1 VRLNEYLSER
11 QKLIN
16 EELDRYLPGEEEF
29 PNILHKAM
37 RHSVFAGGKRIRPIL
52 VMAGAESVG
61 KDKELVLPTACAFE
75 FIHTYSLIHDD
86 LPAMDDDDLRR
97 GQPTCHKVY
106 GEAVAI
112 LAGDAL
118 LTRAFEVI
126 SANLSVPGVSAAA
139 VARVVSI
146 AAQGSGCAG
155 MVGGQ
160 VADMEAEGKPAD
172 KDNMVYIHNHKTGAL
187 FRAALCAGA
196 VLAGAGDSEVAA
208 LDKYGQ
214 YFGLAFQITD
224 DILDVEGEAK
234 ILGKPVGSD
243 EKNAKATYP
252 ALYGLEM
259 SYRMA
264 EENVAK
270 AVDSLRHFTVKA
282 EPLRQLARF
291 LLTRSY

>member
-1 VRLNEYLSER
+1 MQLNDYLQER

-16 EELDRYLPGEEEF
+16 EELDRYLPAAEEF
-29 PNILHKAM
+29 PQTLHRAV
-37 RHSVFAGGKRIRPIL
+37 RYSVFAGGKRLRPIL
-52 VMAGAESVG
+52 VMAGAESLG

-97 GQPTCHKVY
+97 GKPTCHKVY
-106 GEAVAI
+106 GEAMAI

-118 LTRAFEVI
+118 LTKAFEVI
-126 SANLSVPGVSAAA
+126 SENLSVPGVTAGA
-139 VARVVSI
+139 VARVVKI
-146 AAQGSGCAG
+146 AAVGAGCAG

-160 VADMEAEGKPAD
+160 VADLEAEGQPAD
-172 KDNMVYIHNHKTGAL
+172 KDKMLCIHNYKTGAL
-187 FRAALCAGA
+187 FRASLQAGA
-196 VLAGAGDSEVAA
+196 VLAGGGEQEIAA
-208 LDKYGQ
+208 LDKYAE

-224 DILDVEGEAK
+224 DILDIEGEVAV
-234 ILGKPVGSD
+234 LGKPVGSD
-243 EKNAKATYP
+243 EKNRKATYP
-252 ALYGLEM
+252 ALYGLEQ

-270 AVDSLRHFTVKA
+270 AVDALRYFSDRA

-291 LLTRSY
+291 LLTRSF